1 MAIVSIE
8 HDFQHISVL
17 GLERR
22 VQSGNVA
29 RSWVIGDIDI
39 ISYLEE
45 KEPLVQIDEF
55 CKRNQVGE
63 ALRPPD
69 PLLRV

>member
-1 MAIVSIE
+1 MISYGLFFFIKTLIESLTIVLSYLILKKCFHIMAIVSIE

-29 RSWVIGDIDI
+29 RS
-39 ISYLEE
+39 
-45 KEPLVQIDEF
+45 
-55 CKRNQVGE
+55 
-63 ALRPPD
+63 
-69 PLLRV
+69 